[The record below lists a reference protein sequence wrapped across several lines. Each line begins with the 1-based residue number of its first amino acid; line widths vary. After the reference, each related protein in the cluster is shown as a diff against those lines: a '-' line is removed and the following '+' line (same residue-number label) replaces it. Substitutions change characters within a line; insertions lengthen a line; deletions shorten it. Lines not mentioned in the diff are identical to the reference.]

1 MGTSVVLITGG
12 LTGIGRAVAVA
23 FAKEGAMVTV
33 AGDVRRPARNSSS
46 NFALSARKLSSSTPT
61 FARKMTFVS

>member
-23 FAKEGAMVTV
+23 FAKGVLRNNLVTFSGASCSELLC
-33 AGDVRRPARNSSS
+33 SSIPHES
-46 NFALSARKLSSSTPT
+46 HEETY
-61 FARKMTFVS
+61 